1 MCVKMFN
8 MEFGECNII
17 ETTNQ
22 CLIVDYGSI
31 HREGNTLDNVKK
43 EIDNNYLV
51 SLNGLIT
58 HFHEDHYNGF
68 SYLLS
73 RYPHKYQFEQF
84 FLPHIFQAY
93 EHPNT
98 LDYVLIDTYIRSKLK
113 RSMPKETI
121 LDMISSVLN
130 TGVGYTLLKRGDTF
144 STPGGNATVLWPE
157 PQKVY
162 SQLQK
167 LNPYLYIPE
176 DEIEMI
182 FSISDSITRLL
193 SNEQASGN
201 INEERIR
208 FNKLIH
214 NGVSFNDNMTGK
226 IRTYSGATYE
236 ATDSNSFYS
245 RPDIKLLLSEILN
258 KKIDH
263 NYCLVFQTSHFGKG
277 YLFTGDI
284 SLPVLKRILTLSDSS
299 LLKNYYAV
307 KAPHHGTKSH
317 YCSELFN
324 SKFINIDNVFISNG
338 KGNKRYGKISK
349 EYKHKAFHVICT
361 NSEVDRCEN
370 YSSCISKN
378 CGINQSTI
386 PDYYI
391 I

>member
-8 MEFGECNII
+8 MEFGECSFI
-17 ETTNQ
+17 ETTHR

-31 HREGNTLDNVKK
+31 YRKGNTLDNVKK
-43 EIDNNYLV
+43 EIDNNYPV

-73 RYPHKYQFEQF
+73 RYPHIYRFEQF
-84 FLPHIFQAY
+84 FLPHIFQTY

-98 LDYVLIDTYIRSKLK
+98 LDYVLIDTYIRS
-113 RSMPKETI
+113 MPKETI

-130 TGVGYTLLKRGDTF
+130 AGVGYTLLKRGDTF

-176 DEIEMI
+176 DEINEI
-182 FSISDSITRLL
+182 FSISDSITSILL
-193 SNEQASGN
+193 SEQKSNN
-201 INEERIR
+201 INEEKIKFDR
-208 FNKLIH
+208 LIH
-214 NGVSFNDNMTGK
+214 NDIAINDNMSGTIK
-226 IRTYSGATYE
+226 TYSGATYE
-236 ATDSNSFYS
+236 ITSSNEFYS

-258 KKIDH
+258 NKIDH
-263 NYCLVFQTSHFGKG
+263 NYCLVFQTSHFGKD

-284 SLPVLKRILTLSDSS
+284 SLPVLKELLTLSNPCLRGD
-299 LLKNYYAV
+299 YYAV

-324 SKFINIDNVFISNG
+324 CSDINIDKVFISNG
-338 KGNKRYGKISK
+338 NGNKRYGKISK
-349 EYKHKAFHVICT
+349 EYINKKFRVICT
-361 NSEVDRCEN
+361 NSDIDRCDN
-370 YSSCISKN
+370 SSGCNSKK
-378 CGINQSTI
+378 CGIHVKII
-386 PDYYI
+386 PYYI